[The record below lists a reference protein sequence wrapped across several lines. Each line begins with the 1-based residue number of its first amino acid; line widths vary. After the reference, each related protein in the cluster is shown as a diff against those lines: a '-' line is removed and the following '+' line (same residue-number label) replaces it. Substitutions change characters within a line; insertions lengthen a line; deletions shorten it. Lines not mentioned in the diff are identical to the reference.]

1 MKDIKIQNAFELS
14 MFLIVK
20 EDEIFQFLRNLE
32 GKMGLHDYNDIK
44 P

>member
-1 MKDIKIQNAFELS
+1 MPLNSAC
-14 MFLIVK
+14 FLIVK